1 MQIYQGNNDQNS
13 LVINTLMEPIE
24 ARFIRLHPYAWYGHI
39 SLRMELHG
47 CSLKPGKMQ
56 VHPLRQKKNVLSTP
70 PHLGTM
76 LYSKRLSYRLLVVV
90 SKRMVDLLC

>member
-24 ARFIRLHPYAWYGHI
+24 AQFIRLHPYAWYGHI

-56 VHPLRQKKNVLSTP
+56 VHPLRQKRNVLSTP

-76 LYSKRLSYRLLVVV
+76 LYSKHLSCHRLVEV
-90 SKRMVDLLC
+90 SKCMDDFC